1 MNNQNYQEELK
12 KQITNY
18 LLTLNIKEQSV
29 ELSKP
34 KDKEFGDLTT
44 NISLQVSKQIGKNP
58 REFAEELKKYLEDK
72 NLGFIKK
79 IEIAGPGFLNF
90 YINIKDSSSVIDLIL
105 SEGEKYGKSKESKGK
120 VMVEYGQPNTHKALQ
135 IGHMKSGVIGS
146 SIVKLMENYGYDV
159 IKANYFGDIGKH
171 VAKCLFGL
179 ITEYNKDEKDYMK
192 LYSEFNES
200 KYLEIEKDLENKVS
214 EKGIH
219 FVANYINEVYAKGSS
234 LDKDPETK
242 ATPVIDLINQDVYEL
257 YNNPDSEKLNQGIA
271 KLYKLTRKLS
281 IDHQSEV
288 FKLLGVQFDRQYPES
303 EIFNEGYNL
312 VSKYSDQNPDC
323 KNPIFIKDQGA
334 IIFPGEKYGLKRWVF
349 ITGKNIPSY
358 SAKDLGLAFKKFQEY
373 PDLKKSII
381 LTSVEQNDY
390 FKAVIKALELI
401 DTKFEGKLKH
411 MGFGWMLLGNK
422 KTSSRSG
429 KTIKVMDLIDEI
441 TESAKK
447 KITEGKEYSN
457 EEIDTISKAVGIGA
471 LKFFILSYEFHRDVN
486 YDPEKVLSLTG
497 FSGPYVM
504 YGYVRAGSILKDAK
518 EKGIVFLSS
527 DKQTYKPNEDE
538 KEVMSLLEDYPNLAM
553 KAAKEFTPHKIA
565 HFLFE
570 LTNSFNKFYG
580 ANKVLGDNS
589 DETTFRLKLTAAT
602 ATVLKNGLNLLGIET
617 IDKM

>member
-1 MNNQNYQEELK
+1 MDYQSALK
-12 KQITNY
+12 KQIYSY
-18 LLTLNIKEQSV
+18 LLTLGIQDQKV
-29 ELSKP
+29 ELTKP
-34 KDKEFGDLTT
+34 KDKTFGDLTT
-44 NISLQVSKQIGKNP
+44 NISLQISKLVGKNP
-58 REFAEELKKYLEDK
+58 REVAIDLKAYLEK
-72 NLGFIKK
+72 QNISFLAK
-79 IEIAGPGFLNF
+79 IDIAGPGFLNF
-90 YINIKDSSSVIDLIL
+90 YLSTINPTELIDLII
-105 SEGEKYGKSKESKGK
+105 SEGNMFGKAKEKKGR

-146 SIVKLMENYGYDV
+146 CIVRLMENSGYEV

-179 ITEYNKDEKDYMK
+179 IIEYQKDEKDYMK
-192 LYSEFNES
+192 IYSEFDKS
-200 KYLEIEKDLENKVS
+200 KYIEIEKDLNNKVKD
-214 EKGIH
+214 KGIH

-234 LDKDPETK
+234 LDKDPESK
-242 ATPVIDLINQDVYEL
+242 ATPVIDLINQDIYEY
-257 YNNPDSEKLNQGIA
+257 YNNPKSEKVNVNIS
-271 KLYKLTRKLS
+271 KLYEITRKLS
-281 IDHQSEV
+281 VEHQAQV
-288 FKLLGVQFDRQYPES
+288 FKLLGVEFDRQYPES
-303 EIFNEGYNL
+303 EIFNEGYKL
-312 VSKYSDQNPDC
+312 VSKYSNQNPEC
-323 KNPIFIKDQGA
+323 KNPIFILDQGA

-429 KTIKVMDLIDEI
+429 KTIKVMDLIEEI
-441 TESAKK
+441 TIAAKE

-457 EEIDTISKAVGIGA
+457 EEIENISKAVGIGA

-504 YGYVRAGSILKDAK
+504 YGYVRANSILIDAK
-518 EKGIVFLSS
+518 QKGIDFDSSS
-527 DKQTYKPNEDE
+527 DNEYKPNEDE
-538 KEVMSLLEDYPNLAM
+538 KEVMSLLSDYPGIAF
-553 KAAKEFTPHKIA
+553 KSAEEFTPHKIA

-580 ANKVLGDNS
+580 GNKVLGENI
-589 DETTFRLKLTAAT
+589 DETIFRLKLTKAT
-602 ATVLKNGLNLLGIET
+602 SIVIKNGLNLLGINV